1 MKRLILLT
9 ALLLCLLPKEGGSAA
24 LPQRIVSL
32 GPMNTESVFLLGADD
47 RLVGTT
53 SYCVR
58 PAAAK
63 EKAKV
68 GSVMQFSVEKLL
80 SLRPD
85 LVLATG
91 LTSPQQMNKL
101 RSLGLKVVQFRQPDS
116 FAQACGHFRQL
127 GALLGLEDKA
137 KEVIR
142 QAEEQVRTV
151 AAAAAN
157 LPPQKVFLQIGAS
170 PLFGAAPDSFT
181 QDYITLSNGINV
193 LAGQSHGTVSREK
206 VIDKNPDVILIA
218 MMGSESGGLA
228 RQEQETWQ
236 SFPFLSAVQQGRVHV
251 ISSNSVCSPSPAT
264 FSSTLAGIA
273 KLIHPE
279 LELR

>member
-1 MKRLILLT
+1 MKHLAMLA
-9 ALLLCLLPKEGGSAA
+9 ALLLCLLPQKGGAA

-32 GPMNTESVFLLGADD
+32 GPMNTENVFLLGAGD

-53 SYCVR
+53 SYCTR

-68 GSVMQFSVEKLL
+68 GSVMHFSVEKLL

-91 LTSPQQMNKL
+91 LTSSQQMDKL

-116 FAQACGHFRQL
+116 FAKVCGHFRQL
-127 GALLGLEDKA
+127 GKLLGLEDKA
-137 KEVIR
+137 EEIIQQTKDKV
-142 QAEEQVRTV
+142 QAITAATV
-151 AAAAAN
+151 K

-170 PLFGAAPDSFT
+170 PLFGAAQDSFT
-181 QDYITLSNGINV
+181 NDYITLSNGINV
-193 LAGQSHGTVSREK
+193 LAAQTHGAVSREK
-206 VIDKNPDVILIA
+206 VLDQNPDVIIIA

-228 RQEQETWQ
+228 RQEKETWQ
-236 SFPFLSAVQQGRVHV
+236 TFPFLSAVRQGRVHV
-251 ISSNSVCSPSPAT
+251 INPDLVCSPSPAT
-264 FSSTLAGIA
+264 FAGTLAVIA
-273 KLIHPE
+273 ELIHPD
-279 LELR
+279 LKLR